1 MRIEFDLIPCS
12 LPVSVSSYITGFL
25 RGVGHLAA
33 GCEAPLLA
41 PPPRR
46 QPPLRH
52 VRTVPEAA
60 VPPRPGRGTSV
71 VGASVRSNVG
81 METDKEMISMHWNPI
96 QLIYLLCSFH
106 SLFLMWVILVQAA
119 SVTLGFTFQG
129 SWQPEMTP
137 VWNLDLYIKH
147 CLSLSTTIDQDKC
160 PSCSLHS
167 PHMISLLCWVR

>member
-1 MRIEFDLIPCS
+1 MWLIPYS
-12 LPVSVSSYITGFL
+12 IPVSVSPYITGFL
-25 RGVGHLAA
+25 RGVDHLAA
-33 GCEAPLLA
+33 GCKAPLLA

-52 VRTVPEAA
+52 VRPVPEAA
-60 VPPRPGRGTSV
+60 VPARTRRGASV

-81 METDKEMISMHWNPI
+81 MKTDKKWYLYAQKSNPE
-96 QLIYLLCSFH
+96 LIYLLCSFQ

-137 VWNLDLYIKH
+137 MWNVDLQNIKH
-147 CLSLSTTIDQDKC
+147 CLWLSTTIDQDKC

-167 PHMISLLCWVR
+167 PHKISLLCWVR